1 MLIVQ
6 ITTQPVELLI
16 TIKQSASIPGIPDF
30 SAYLQVMGIIQRQSI
45 KNSILNYLG
54 AGIGAISTFL
64 VYPLAIEVHGMLNF
78 LKVTAMLCIPL
89 ANLGVQTLV
98 VRFFP
103 QFKDPEN
110 DHNGFLVF
118 LLLVTA
124 VLFLIFLI
132 ILQFFGPEISD
143 YYLMQREK
151 SDSSLIPTYLWYVIP
166 LTFLLIIINI
176 LIAYTS
182 NFHRIVVPA
191 LLYDFLMKVV
201 GPSLILLYY
210 FHYVQL
216 DLLVNI
222 YLFTHVIVVGL
233 LLFYLA
239 RLGELRIVWPSRAV
253 WQSWRP
259 MASYAV
265 YSLLGSLGAVLA
277 TQLDTFMVGTL
288 KTDFDT
294 GVYANSILIT
304 AAIAIPQRAIFG
316 ITAPL
321 IATYWQNNDLEN
333 IKETYQKA
341 SINLLLVGAIL
352 FLLLNTNLQDLCAL
366 VPQENA
372 AKILAGQMVIF
383 LIGLSIVID
392 MATSI
397 NGHIIYYSKYYRV
410 SFYMIL
416 ILGLLNIGL
425 NLYFIPKF
433 GIAGAATSTLISLLG
448 YNIAKVGYVYF
459 RMGIQPFTRK
469 TFQLLGIIA
478 ITSALAYFIPETPY
492 PLLNLFYRIGLT
504 ISIYAFLIYRFT
516 ISPDANR
523 TVDQTWAKIR
533 SIFSS

>member
-1 MLIVQ
+1 MIFQ
-6 ITTQPVELLI
+6 ITTQRVELLI
-16 TIKQSASIPGIPDF
+16 RLKQSVTTPGIPNF

-124 VLFLIFLI
+124 ALFLLFLI

-143 YYLMQREK
+143 YYLQQREK
-151 SDSSLIPTYLWYVIP
+151 SDSSLIPTYLWYVVP

-191 LLYDFLMKVV
+191 LVYDFLMKVV

-210 FHYVQL
+210 FQYIQL

-222 YLFTHVIVVGL
+222 YLFTHVVVVGL

-239 RLGELRIVWPSRAV
+239 RLGELRVVWPSKAV
-253 WQSWRP
+253 WQSWKP
-259 MASYAV
+259 MASYAI

-321 IATYWQNNDLEN
+321 IATYWQNNDLAN

-341 SINLLLVGAIL
+341 AINLLLVGAIL
-352 FLLLNTNLQDLCAL
+352 FILLNTNLQDLCAL
-366 VPQENA
+366 VPEENA
-372 AKILAGQMVIF
+372 AKILAGQTVIF

-416 ILGLLNIGL
+416 VLGLLNIAL

-433 GIAGAATSTLISLLG
+433 GIAGAAASTLISLLG
-448 YNIAKVGYVYF
+448 YNIAKVAYVYF
-459 RMGIQPFTRK
+459 RMGIQPFTGK
-469 TFQLLGIIA
+469 TLLLLGILA
-478 ITSALAYFIPETPY
+478 LTAALAYFIPETPY
-492 PLLNLFYRIGLT
+492 PLLNLLYRIGLT
-504 ISIYAFLIYRFT
+504 LSLYAFLIYRFSV
-516 ISPDANR
+516 SPEANQ
-523 TVDQTWAKIR
+523 TVDQVWEKIR
-533 SIFSS
+533 SVFSK